1 LTYNINFVAS
11 FPNPSPTQGTPNAE
25 VLSIY
30 NDTNAFTNV
39 WTPDYSFGTY
49 AGTPDLDP
57 TDGVNQAI
65 KMNFAVAG
73 WGQGTNPGTVTDLS
87 AYQWLHF
94 DYFAD
99 ANSNEIRFI
108 LIEDEGGVHEFIY
121 ELNTAGGDEVIEH
134 GVWKSV
140 NVQLSHFEALGF
152 TKTNFFQYKLGT
164 SSDLVSDIVYFDNI
178 YFSVNQPLLSTP
190 RVNQVAFNA
199 YPNPSQNVWNITATQ
214 NITAI
219 QLFDISGKQIKVL
232 QPNDLTAVIDASQ
245 LSAGMYF
252 ANIQTENGSKTVKL
266 VKN

>member
-1 LTYNINFVAS
+1 
-11 FPNPSPTQGTPNAE
+11 
-25 VLSIY
+25 
-30 NDTNAFTNV
+30 
-39 WTPDYSFGTY
+39 
-49 AGTPDLDP
+49 
-57 TDGVNQAI
+57 
-65 KMNFAVAG
+65 
-73 WGQGTNPGTVTDLS
+73 
-87 AYQWLHF
+87 
-94 DYFAD
+94 
-99 ANSNEIRFI
+99 
-108 LIEDEGGVHEFIY
+108 
-121 ELNTAGGDEVIEH
+121 
-134 GVWKSV
+134 
-140 NVQLSHFEALGF
+140 
-152 TKTNFFQYKLGT
+152 
-164 SSDLVSDIVYFDNI
+164 LVSDIVYFDNI